1 MSNLSSTQDAASRLA
16 SQSDAI
22 GRLAQDSGGFAAV
35 VAAFESKDADAFR
48 WVLDRLEMLPYCELI
63 CEWVRIKFGV
73 LRCQEV
79 CGLPVEKVE
88 TPSLQQFA
96 RAIVQLASND
106 MLLRQ
111 VVDSVACGDGE
122 EYRAAIAELK
132 LNDFCYLLCHWVY
145 SVIYHRVCHVVCS
158 PDRLLLGDAVSEI
171 QAAAKE
177 ISGLLRNEKALDA
190 IGQAAATLNCE
201 TLQSTIDQFG
211 IASQCRYICRLICS
225 WRHVWVCRELCALR
239 TPVLTGSYGIDE
251 ARNFALASRQLA
263 TQPRALADLVSAVQT
278 RNAQAYSAIIGR
290 FGLEP
295 YCYQICAWVG
305 SVTCHEFCICVCPP
319 SELFP
324 EFTKIGGYEYQTQI
338 DSALPA
344 TGLTVG
350 DTRAFFSTLR
360 LNGILT
366 QTLSGQPLEYS
377 FWYQPITIAS
387 TTLMNPITAADTSIP
402 VVSSAG
408 FPAAPFNAVIGSAGG
423 GYEIVTVNGVSGNTL
438 TPVLRSQQGT
448 TGAPAVA
455 GALIITGAEAAG
467 SWTQVPTSS
476 IANTVIGQAEVFV
489 PLPHPGHWEFP
500 NVEVQPNLA
509 EVPAPITAGFT
520 LDGWIQVPQGSNISL
535 NGNMINLDSTT
546 LAAFTPADETGVSAS
561 NPVNHP
567 LVTDLYFGLQMLV
580 RQAGSS
586 TTSPGGTCSVVA
598 IDNTLY
604 SKVNHHPD
612 WDGGVVPVPPPGQYV
627 VAMVDIKELQTE
639 NTTITAASNGKILPQ
654 ATINVVSTGGF
665 PSSGTIAVVT
675 SAGTVPVSYTGTTP
689 TSFTGCTGGTG
700 TMSTGGFV
708 NACADISQ
716 SLTVLFTA
724 SHPNLGPVSI
734 RLDGPGGPYSFTLPT
749 PLPETG
755 DWYGI
760 AVNDFVLSNLIP
772 CAYLVT
778 LSVLPLLTTGDLAFG
793 PPIIDQI
800 AFCKST

>member
-1 MSNLSSTQDAASRLA
+1 MSNLASNQDAVSRLA
-16 SQSDAI
+16 SQADAI
-22 GRLAQDSGGFAAV
+22 GRLAQDTGGFAAV
-35 VAAFESKDADAFR
+35 VAAFESKDANAFR
-48 WVLDRLEMLPYCELI
+48 WVLGQLEMLPYCELI
-63 CEWVRIKFGV
+63 CDWVRVKLGV

-79 CGLPVEKVE
+79 CGIPVTKVE
-88 TPSLQQFA
+88 TPSLEQFA
-96 RAIVQLASND
+96 RAIVRLASND
-106 MLLRQ
+106 TLLRQ

-145 SVIYHRVCHVVCS
+145 SVIYHRVCHIVCS
-158 PDRLLLGDAVSEI
+158 PDRVLPGDAASEI
-171 QAAAKE
+171 QAAAKD
-177 ISGLLRNEKALDA
+177 ISILLNKEKAFDV
-190 IGQAAATLNCE
+190 IGRAAATLNCE
-201 TLQSTIDQFG
+201 TLQSAMNQFG
-211 IASQCRYICRLICS
+211 IAPQCRFICSLICS
-225 WRHVWVCRELCALR
+225 WRHVWVCREVCSFR
-239 TPVLTGSYGIDE
+239 TPVLTGAYGIEE
-251 ARNFALASRQLA
+251 AQNFALASRQFA

-278 RNAQAYSAIIGR
+278 RNAAAYSAIIAR
-290 FGLEP
+290 FALEP
-295 YCYQICAWVG
+295 YRYQICAWVG

-366 QTLSGQPLEYS
+366 QTLGGQPLEYS
-377 FWYQPITIAS
+377 FWYQPIATAS
-387 TTLMNPITAADTSIP
+387 TTLLNPIAAADTSIA

-408 FPAAPFNAVIGSAGG
+408 FPAAPFNVVIGGSAG
-423 GYEIVTVNGVSGNTL
+423 GYEIVTVQGVSGTTW
-438 TPVLRSQQGT
+438 TPVLRGQQGT

-455 GALIITGAEAAG
+455 GALIITGATAAG
-467 SWTQVPTSS
+467 PWTQVPEAW
-476 IANTVIGQAEVFV
+476 ILNTIIGQAEVFV

-509 EVPAPITAGFT
+509 EVPAPIAATFT
-520 LDGWIQVPQGSNISL
+520 SDGWIQVPQGSNISL
-535 NGNMINLDSTT
+535 NDNMINLDSTQ
-546 LAAFTPADETGVSAS
+546 LAAFSPADETGVSAS

-580 RQAGSS
+580 RQAGTT

-604 SKVNHHPD
+604 SNVNHHPD
-612 WDGGVVPVPPPGQYV
+612 WDGGVVPAPPPGQVV

-639 NTTITAASNGKILPQ
+639 NTTITAASNGQTLPQ
-654 ATINVVSTGGF
+654 STINVASTAGF
-665 PSSGTIAVVT
+665 RSSGTIAVVT
-675 SAGTVPVSYTGTTP
+675 SAGTMPVSYTGITP
-689 TSFTGCTGGTG
+689 TSFTGCAGGTG

-716 SLTVLFTA
+716 TLTVLFTA
-724 SHPNLGPVSI
+724 SHPNLGPVSL

-755 DWYGI
+755 DWYGTAI
-760 AVNDFVLSNLIP
+760 NDFSLSSLIP